1 MLDYRTALNQL
12 LSAVAERRTM
22 IHATPLREASAR
34 ILAENMYA
42 QYDSPQFDNSAMDG
56 YALCTNEATM
66 QTEFTVIGRIA
77 AGDDAADFELN
88 MGQAVRIF
96 TGAPIPVGANT
107 VIAQV
112 QGKCFPPQPS
122 ALPPVK
128 GMHMCPPTLPCV

>member
-1 MLDYRTALNQL
+1 
-12 LSAVAERRTM
+12 
-22 IHATPLREASAR
+22 
-34 ILAENMYA
+34 
-42 QYDSPQFDNSAMDG
+42 MDG

-96 TGAPIPVGANT
+96 TGALHSRGANT
-107 VIAQV
+107 VIAQEHTEV
-112 QGKCFPPQPS
+112 KGDVLHCTRPQFGQHIRRRGEDIRAHDALLHAGQMLSPQPS